1 MSINNTIVVG
11 NVPLQSNNRCP
22 EISIVTEKKINKPI
36 SIIRKPGQ
44 NSDYDNLITSI
55 AFNKNYPNFMASSC
69 NREVS
74 LWNLDFE
81 NYQNSRCEITL
92 SINKYVRFIKIHN
105 TDPIMVILCNNSRS
119 IHLWYINYQELSQ
132 TVHIA
137 RLSGHTE
144 DIYSVAFHPTEP
156 IIATSSQDK
165 TIKLWKYKLKKKLFF
180 SGNYWDVKCKATLKN
195 DKIAF
200 SIEFNENGTIM
211 AAGFGNK
218 LILWRISDI
227 EDLKERNIKKI
238 AELENPASV
247 NSIAFIPFT
256 NFVLVGLWSWSTQS
270 SSNNIVILW
279 DHVSH
284 TQILKINN
292 MTQINNI
299 LLNPINN
306 KILAINGP
314 RGINFWEL
322 EYSSNVNES
331 QYKATLTN
339 RVNILPFCS
348 FNFHPTNRNIFI
360 TGGTHGT
367 IKIWKLNDEGIVIDG
382 QNFENNNNRLVIPP
396 HRQQR
401 QSSPPQPQPL
411 LHDKTIIKVPS
422 EYITQSRTSQE
433 CENSRLLYDFIM
445 QQKLFNGKFILKF
458 IGETG
463 IDVGGL
469 TREVFHKILKVYTS
483 LYFEEIE
490 GNSNF
495 LILKKD
501 VNMMELDHNT
511 RQLILVAMAAKSQIF
526 LRIDK
531 RLLDLILSKDS
542 KQFINNSKKN
552 RFKQVF
558 NNINVAIE
566 SSNYN
571 NNTKDFLIENK
582 NGRSIKKFKN
592 SSNNNIKNQIKREI
606 RFRRFCIMCGFQT
619 WDEFIRMS
627 MFIQTH
633 WKESGKIVVN
643 NSKKSPKDIF
653 TCELKFDKDSI
664 IERLKINKVISKPG
678 ELQRIKE
685 LELKNISSEFS
696 DYPFLHLILDFIL
709 GENSSDDKRK
719 IFVQYLTAS
728 QSSPAILFIELSNIE
743 ISSASVGPYWGQPFV
758 AHTCFGSIELFK
770 KPRAFNIN
778 KNTLTNLW
786 VEDEIKKGLS
796 SATYL

>member
-1 MSINNTIVVG
+1 MW
-11 NVPLQSNNRCP
+11 
-22 EISIVTEKKINKPI
+22 E
-36 SIIRKPGQ
+36 
-44 NSDYDNLITSI
+44 
-55 AFNKNYPNFMASSC
+55 
-69 NREVS
+69 
-74 LWNLDFE
+74 
-81 NYQNSRCEITL
+81 
-92 SINKYVRFIKIHN
+92 
-105 TDPIMVILCNNSRS
+105 
-119 IHLWYINYQELSQ
+119 
-132 TVHIA
+132 
-137 RLSGHTE
+137 
-144 DIYSVAFHPTEP
+144 
-156 IIATSSQDK
+156 
-165 TIKLWKYKLKKKLFF
+165 
-180 SGNYWDVKCKATLKN
+180 
-195 DKIAF
+195 
-200 SIEFNENGTIM
+200 
-211 AAGFGNK
+211 
-218 LILWRISDI
+218 ISDI
-227 EDLKERNIKKI
+227 KDLKERNIKKI
-238 AELENPASV
+238 AELENTASV
-247 NSIAFIPFT
+247 NSIAFIPLT

-270 SSNNIVILW
+270 SSIHIVILW
-279 DHVSH
+279 DYVSH
-284 TQILKINN
+284 IQILKINN
-292 MTQINNI
+292 MTEVNKI

-306 KILAINGP
+306 NILAIVGP

-322 EYSSNVNES
+322 DYSNVKES

-348 FNFHPTNRNIFI
+348 FNFHPTDRNIFI
-360 TGGTHGT
+360 TGGSHGT
-367 IKIWKLNDEGIVIDG
+367 IKIWKLNDEGIVIDVDG

-401 QSSPPQPQPL
+401 QRSLPLHPPQPL
-411 LHDKTIIKVPS
+411 LHDKTIIEVPS

-445 QQKLFNGKFILKF
+445 RQELFNGEFILKF

-463 IDVGGL
+463 IDAGGL
-469 TREVFHKILKVYTS
+469 TSEVFHKILKVYTS

-501 VNMMELDHNT
+501 VNMMELEHDT
-511 RQLILVAMAAKSQIF
+511 LQLILVAMAAKSQIF

-571 NNTKDFLIENK
+571 NNTNTKGFLIENK
-582 NGRSIKKFKN
+582 NGRSIGTFKK

-619 WDEFIRMS
+619 WDEFIRMLI
-627 MFIQTH
+627 FIQTY
-633 WKESGKIVVN
+633 WKESGKIVVY
-643 NSKKSPKDIF
+643 NSKNSPKDIF

-664 IERLKINKVISKPG
+664 MKRLKINKIISKPG
-678 ELQRIKE
+678 EVQRIKE

-696 DYPFLHLILDFIL
+696 NYPFLKLILDFIS

-770 KPRAFNIN
+770 KPQAFNIN